1 MTDIAQP
8 NSKTRDIPV
17 WLTGIVLLLC
27 IGGGGWLIKWYLQDK
42 GSVVQIPDDQVVAS
56 TGNGGRG
63 AWRGQL
69 AGANGGG
76 FRPAD
81 LRNRDAD
88 GIHPSG
94 RNSFR
99 AKTGG
104 TVMLINQSGSGRYD
118 FIPQYQNPRTPE
130 EAELTMLRMS
140 VLADATWRE
149 HLKVTDEQLKDLR
162 KKVPAPQSPRLD
174 GADLARMNDLW
185 KAYQAASNADKP
197 AAEKTLL
204 AAVDEIGKKNLT
216 TFRQFEASRAQA
228 IKSILT
234 PEQIKLYHEGGNKP
248 APGKTKSAPTPTPA
262 PAPAA
267 TIEKKG

>member
-1 MTDIAQP
+1 MTEIAAP
-8 NSKTRDIPV
+8 KPKTRDIPV

-42 GSVVQIPDDQVVAS
+42 GSVVEIPDDEVVPNNTS
-56 TGNGGRG
+56 GGRG

-69 AGANGGG
+69 AGMNVP
-76 FRPAD
+76 RPD
-81 LRNRDAD
+81 TRNRNAD

-104 TVMLINQSGSGRYD
+104 TVMLINQGGSVRYD

-140 VLADATWRE
+140 VLADASWRE
-149 HLKVTDEQLKDLR
+149 HLKVTAEQLNDLR

-174 GADLARMNDLW
+174 SADQARMTELW
-185 KAYQAASNADKP
+185 KAYQSASNADKP

-204 AAVDEIGKKNLT
+204 AAVDEIGKKNIT
-216 TFRQFEASRAQA
+216 TFKQFEANRAQA

-234 PEQIKLYHEGGNKP
+234 PEQIKL
-248 APGKTKSAPTPTPA
+248 
-262 PAPAA
+262 
-267 TIEKKG
+267 